1 MSVTADRPRLSP
13 APPDTGIRPR
23 RWTRKE
29 YYRAAELG
37 LFGPEERLELLDGEI
52 LEKVRP
58 QTPLHAAVVTHAAR
72 IVGDAFEPGHHVR
85 PGLPVILSKW
95 SELEPD
101 VSIVL
106 GGPFDYLPEHPKAAD
121 VRLLIEVADTTLR
134 FDRGRKRSAY
144 ARSGI
149 QDYWIVNLL
158 ERQLEVYRDPAGA
171 RYRSVTVHREPE
183 AVTPLAA
190 PQASVR
196 VSDLLP
202 TLPAPENA

>member
-23 RWTRKE
+23 RWTRDE

-37 LFGPEERLELLDGEI
+37 LFRPEERLELLDGEI

-72 IVGDAFEPGHHVR
+72 IVGDAFGHGHHVR
-85 PGLPVILSKW
+85 PGLPVILSRW
-95 SELEPD
+95 SEPEPD

-106 GGPFDYLPEHPKAAD
+106 GGPCDYLPEHPKTAD

-134 FDRGRKRSAY
+134 FDRGRKRAAY
-144 ARSGI
+144 ARSRI

-158 ERQLEVYRDPAGA
+158 ERQLEVFREPSGA
-171 RYRSVTVHREPE
+171 RYRSMTVYGEHE
-183 AVTPLAA
+183 AVIPLAA
-190 PQASVR
+190 PHAFVR

-202 TLPAPENA
+202 PLPAPEKG